1 MCPSERTDLPFK
13 KHNMKSITKPGDNL
27 GGLIKMWAV
36 PASVVSL
43 AGRTVNFSA
52 TTDIYEIYCTPGSM
66 SHAEPPELTAAGT
79 HYNVELSGF
88 IPRDS
93 DTVRTAL
100 EDMERKPYAV
110 LFQDGNGEFKLAGS
124 TAEPLRCS
132 SALNT
137 GKDVTELAGNEIR
150 FTGRT
155 TRRAVFVDNPFD

>member
-1 MCPSERTDLPFK
+1 
-13 KHNMKSITKPGDNL
+13 MKTITKPGDNL

-43 AGRTVNFSA
+43 VGRTVNLSV
-52 TTDIYEIYCTPGSM
+52 TTDIYELYCTAGSM
-66 SHAEPPELTAAGT
+66 SHTEAPELSGAGT
-79 HYNVELSGF
+79 HYNVEVSGF

-100 EDMERKPYAV
+100 EDMERKPYAI

-124 TAEPLRCS
+124 NTEPLRCS
-132 SALNT
+132 SALST
-137 GKDVTELAGNEIR
+137 GKEVSELAGNQIL
-150 FTGRT
+150 FTGKT